1 MDIGFAD
8 LLVKENA
15 ETEFKYLDDKKE
27 LLLKASKSISMHIV
41 FDPDII
47 FRVSRNDT
55 FEVIVDDSS
64 VVTFNFK
71 QASFE
76 TQTKSKSRARK

>member
-27 LLLKASKSISMHIV
+27 LLLKASKSISMQRFIRFFQHEEAAISIEKTN
-41 FDPDII
+41 PRQPAISANSEYSNQDIC
-47 FRVSRNDT
+47 
-55 FEVIVDDSS
+55 
-64 VVTFNFK
+64 
-71 QASFE
+71 E
-76 TQTKSKSRARK
+76 TPLLQNN